1 MGEPS
6 NDKLRAIH
14 WRLEHE
20 RFRFSEEIRLIP
32 RWYITLIVVL
42 YVVALVAVQIANAMK
57 PLFPDLPGG
66 LSALAAAGITTAA
79 AIGIGLFLCLFCYVY
94 VDAQRRGM
102 KAILWLLLA
111 ILVPDLIGVVIYFLL
126 REPLPLNCPQC
137 GAVGNARF
145 NYCPSCGNNFRP
157 TCPQCKQEA
166 RPGDHYCPNCAC
178 DLTATKRT
186 GTGEPV
192 ISPAPGAPRL

>member
-1 MGEPS
+1 MGGTF
-6 NDKLRAIH
+6 NDKLQAVR
-14 WRLEHE
+14 WRSQHE
-20 RFRFSEEIRLIP
+20 RFRFSQEIRLIP
-32 RWYITLIVVL
+32 RWYITLIVVF
-42 YVVALVAVQIANAMK
+42 YVVALVAVQIANAQHSM
-57 PLFPDLPGG
+57 FPSLPGE
-66 LSALAAAGITTAA
+66 LSAAAAAGVTTAA
-79 AIGIGLFLCLFCYVY
+79 AIGIALVLCLFCYVY
-94 VDAQRRGM
+94 MDAKRRGM
-102 KAILWLLLA
+102 KAIFWLLLA

-145 NYCPSCGNNFRP
+145 NYCPNCGHNFRP

-166 RPGDHYCPNCAC
+166 RPGDHFCPNCAY

-192 ISPAPGAPRL
+192 TSPAPEAPRL

>member
-6 NDKLRAIH
+6 TDKLQVIR
-14 WRLEHE
+14 WRSEHE
-20 RFRFSEEIRLIP
+20 RFRFSQEIRLVP

-42 YVVALVAVQIANAMK
+42 YVVALVAVQIANARA
-57 PLFPDLPGG
+57 PIFAGLTGG

-126 REPLPLNCPQC
+126 REPLPLRCPQC

-145 NYCPSCGNNFRP
+145 NYCPNCGNNFRP

-166 RPGDHYCPNCAC
+166 RPGDHFCPNCAC
-178 DLTATKRT
+178 DLTATKRA
-186 GTGEPV
+186 GAGEV
-192 ISPAPGAPRL
+192 VSSPAP